1 MNDSSCNQPPS
12 RQVDQT
18 DSEAYYPS
26 VSDEEAAWEE
36 VEREL
41 ALPGRDSTQ
50 VKENQGHG
58 GFSQVDS
65 RSPAAQVATST
76 LRPPR
81 TVDPSSP
88 LMMVETAFLASA
100 ASLIWLV
107 NYYFPMGPVLQ
118 IFFPIPI
125 ALTYLR
131 WNSRAAWMGAFVSG
145 LLLSVLMGPARSILY
160 VMPFGL
166 LGVLLGVLWRRGAKW
181 GLAIGMGSLLCSF
194 GFFFRIWLVSLLL
207 GDDLWLYATTQV
219 TDLLEWLFIKLGLLI
234 QPDLW
239 MVQMAVIIMVFL
251 KNIVYMF
258 VVHLVAWYLLD
269 RLGNPIPRP
278 PKWVQLLMDYE

>member
-1 MNDSSCNQPPS
+1 MNDSSRNQPPS

-50 VKENQGHG
+50 VEENQGDG
-58 GFSQVDS
+58 GFSQADS

-207 GDDLWLYATTQV
+207 GDDLWLYATTQI
-219 TDLLEWLFIKLGLLI
+219 TDLLEWLFIKLGLVI